1 MENGDIARD
10 SRPLV
15 IAMAVVAL
23 LIALYSVVSQLSGPA
38 VYRPGDSD
46 ISVSAGDRFTI
57 AVPDDPDDGYH
68 WIIAAPRP
76 DPAVLEATGEHTDPD
91 AEPGHPASGA
101 GGTRELGF
109 RAVRA
114 GRTDLRLLHCRRCAT
129 GAVDEPGARTVNFR
143 VTVD

>member
-1 MENGDIARD
+1 
-10 SRPLV
+10 
-15 IAMAVVAL
+15 MAVAAL

-38 VYRPGDSD
+38 VYRPGDTD

-57 AVPDDPDDGYH
+57 AVPDDPGDDHH

-76 DPAVLEATGEHTDPD
+76 DPAVVEATGEHTDPD
-91 AEPGHPASGA
+91 PEPGDPPSRTA
-101 GGTRELGF
+101 GTHELRF

-114 GRTDLRLLHCRRCAT
+114 GRTDLRLLYCRRCAT
-129 GAVDEPGARTVNFR
+129 GAVDEPGARAVNFR